1 MPMFRSI
8 DRYPLVSQSNAD
20 SPLTEMYRALRTK
33 LRIIGNGQPA
43 QVLVVTSA
51 TAGEGKSLTTAN
63 LAITFAL
70 EGKKTLIVD
79 ADMRKP
85 ALHQAFL
92 RANRVGL
99 ASVLD
104 ESCTVS
110 EAIRTTDIDRLQLV
124 TAGNP
129 LLNPAEL
136 IGSGRMLK
144 VVEELRGMYDVILID
159 CPPLLTTSEAQLL
172 SLLADGVLLVVR
184 SGKVKRRA
192 VERAKSMLE
201 QSGARLFGAVLN
213 HVGKHPGD
221 VRYYGT

>member
-33 LRIIGNGQPA
+33 LRIIGNGLPA
-43 QVLVVTSA
+43 QVMVVTSA

-85 ALHQAFL
+85 SLHQAFL

-104 ESCTVS
+104 ESCTVA

-136 IGSGRMLK
+136 IGSGRMLN
-144 VVEELRGMYDVILID
+144 VIEELRGMYDVILID
-159 CPPLLTTSEAQLL
+159 SPPLLKTSDAQLL

-192 VERAKSMLE
+192 VERAKDMLQ

-213 HVGKHPGD
+213 HAGKHHGD
-221 VRYYGT
+221 IRYYGT